1 MVQDGHTFL
10 LTKVAHITGVSEGEV
25 VIEAS
30 LAGPISN
37 SLCWLLWVRIG
48 SCAVF
53 VSICKLVHD
62 NLFHDLTLLLV
73 AVDLRLEHM
82 LWFAVGVI
90 RWLGLLASVALLS
103 ALEVIVLAFVALPA
117 SIWEVKTSS
126 VLCLACFAGVVFVR
140 VCLPAKVYLGM
151 ELVSLRSEVIDDD
164 VVDSLWEELLG
175 LHWILCWIELLI
187 TLITVV
193 LGPRKHFLWSTAGW
207 RIFIATWRTS
217 GDLRW
222 MDIHVLEIFD
232 EVVDGVS
239 VAVLSSWGGFNN
251 SLVQVE
257 VLDSHN
263 LLKGAFFI
271 ELALHFCWTFIDLA

>member
-1 MVQDGHTFL
+1 M
-10 LTKVAHITGVSEGEV
+10 AHIAGISEGEV

-37 SLCWLLWVRIG
+37 SLSWLLRVRIG
-48 SCAVF
+48 GCAVF
-53 VSICKLVHD
+53 FSICKLVHD
-62 NLFHDLTLLLV
+62 DLFHDLTLLLI
-73 AVDLRLEHM
+73 AVDLWLEHM

-90 RWLGLLASVALLS
+90 RWFGLLASIALLS

-151 ELVSLRSEVIDDD
+151 ELSSLRSEVIDNN
-164 VVDSLWEELLG
+164 VVHSLWEELLS
-175 LHWILCWIELLI
+175 LHWILWIELLI

-193 LGPRKHFLWSTAGW
+193 LGPRKHFLGSTARW
-207 RIFIATWRTS
+207 RIFIAAWRTS

-222 MDIHVLEIFD
+222 MDIHILEIFD
-232 EVVDGVS
+232 EVVNGVS
-239 VAVLSSWGGFNN
+239 VAVLSSWWGLNDF
-251 SLVQVE
+251 LVQVE